1 MKVQAAL
8 DKAAAR
14 LTAAGVPD
22 AAIDVQKLAARA
34 LDWSA
39 LDLVT
44 RATEE
49 FPPYRKRKFDDMVA
63 RREKREPLQ
72 YVTGSVTF
80 CGLRLEIDR
89 RALIPR
95 PETEAIVEQVMRVKT
110 DQPARMLDACTG
122 SGAVALACKAG
133 WPALTVF
140 ASDVSREALSL
151 AAQNSRTLKLPILLL
166 QADLFRPFLKPF
178 RVITVNPPYVAEP
191 EFAGLQPEVRDWE
204 PKQALV
210 SGAEGTDVLSRIPA
224 ESARLLWPGG
234 LLAVELAPAQARDFA
249 DSLDRAGAFDSIRIL
264 KDFQGHDR
272 IVTAHRWKNS

>member
-8 DKAAAR
+8 DKATAR
-14 LTAAGVPD
+14 LEAAGVPD
-22 AAIDVQKLAARA
+22 AALDVQKLAARA
-34 LDWSA
+34 LEWSA

-44 RATEE
+44 RGTEE

-72 YVTGSVTF
+72 YVTGSVPF

-95 PETEAIVEQVMRVKT
+95 PETEALVEEVLRSRT

-122 SGAVALACKAG
+122 SGAVALAVKQG
-133 WPALTVF
+133 WKELTVF
-140 ASDVSREALSL
+140 ASDTSRDALAL
-151 AAQNSRTLKLPILLL
+151 AAQNSRKLKLPVHFL

-178 RVITVNPPYVAEP
+178 LVITVNPPYVAEP

-204 PKQALV
+204 PRRALV
-210 SGAEGTDVLSRIPA
+210 AGPEGTDVLSRIPA
-224 ESARLLWPGG
+224 DAARLLWPGG

-249 DSLDRAGAFDSIRIL
+249 DSLDRTGAFDSIRVL
-264 KDFQGHDR
+264 KDFQGHER
-272 IVTAHRWKNS
+272 IVTAQRWKNS

>member
-8 DKAAAR
+8 DRASAR
-14 LTAAGVPD
+14 LEAAGVPD
-22 AAIDVQKLAARA
+22 APIDVQKIAARA
-34 LDWSA
+34 LEWSA

-44 RATEE
+44 RGTEE
-49 FPPYRKRKFDDMVA
+49 FPPYRKRKFDEMVA

-72 YVTGSVTF
+72 YVTGSVAF

-95 PETEAIVEQVMRVKT
+95 PETEALVEEVLKART

-133 WPALTVF
+133 WKELSVIG
-140 ASDVSREALSL
+140 SDVSRDALAL
-151 AAQNSRTLKLPILLL
+151 AAQNGKKLKLAVQWL

-178 RVITVNPPYVAEP
+178 HVITVNPPYVSEP
-191 EFAGLQPEVRDWE
+191 EFAALQPEVRDWE
-204 PKQALV
+204 PRRALV
-210 SGAEGTDVLSRIPA
+210 AGPEGTDVLARIPA
-224 ESARLLWPGG
+224 DAARLLWPGG

-249 DSLDRAGAFDSIRIL
+249 DSLDRTRAFDSIRVL
-264 KDFQGHDR
+264 RDFQGHER
-272 IVTAHRWKNS
+272 IVTARRWKNS